1 MIWETSFLILQK
13 FDDTTACT
21 VKIVKFYL
29 NTVRAKYIKN
39 RVFLSF
45 SCFIPFSVLFYFIK
59 RWNMLSIYLGS
70 LH

>member
-13 FDDTTACT
+13 FDDTTAWT

-45 SCFIPFSVLFYFIK
+45 FLFY
-59 RWNMLSIYLGS
+59 S
-70 LH
+70 LLRSLLLYKTLEYVVYIGILH